1 MTIRSRGTG
10 RAFTDRVQGLWGES
24 SDDALPRTWMPALRQ
39 TTRMLGTLRLP
50 KAPAAM
56 PHAGAMNPADVALYS
71 SLAAHSQGVTAGL
84 RKNRLGEATG
94 QGALLAAWEDE
105 GGATA
110 FAK

>member
-1 MTIRSRGTG
+1 MTIRLRGAG
-10 RAFTDRVQGLWGES
+10 RVFTDRPQGLWNES
-24 SDDALPRTWMPALRQ
+24 LDDAFPRTWMPAVHQ
-39 TTRMLGTLRLP
+39 TTRTVGTLRLP

-56 PHAGAMNPADVALYS
+56 PHAGAMNRADVALYS

-84 RKNRLGEATG
+84 RKNRSGEATAPA
-94 QGALLAAWEDE
+94 ALLAAWEDE

>member
-10 RAFTDRVQGLWGES
+10 RAFTDTVQGLWGES
-24 SDDALPRTWMPALRQ
+24 SDDALPRTWMPALGH

-56 PHAGAMNPADVALYS
+56 PHAGAMNLADVALYS

-84 RKNRLGEATG
+84 RKNRNAAAPG
-94 QGALLAAWEDE
+94 QAARLTTWEDE

-110 FAK
+110 LIK